1 MAVAMGGDDAP
12 KGARAAAQG
21 ADEEELSFEQALQ
34 RLEQAVLRLESGE
47 LSLDEALAVFEE
59 GVRMAR
65 LCGRRLEQAEA
76 RLLVLVEGERGVQAV
91 PFQPGSPSLVQPEP
105 PES

>member
-1 MAVAMGGDDAP
+1 MATGGEEAPEGGGAVA
-12 KGARAAAQG
+12 RG

-76 RLLVLVEGERGVQAV
+76 RLLVLLEGERGVQAV
-91 PFQPGSPSLVQPEP
+91 PFQPGSPSLVQPQP
-105 PES
+105 PGS